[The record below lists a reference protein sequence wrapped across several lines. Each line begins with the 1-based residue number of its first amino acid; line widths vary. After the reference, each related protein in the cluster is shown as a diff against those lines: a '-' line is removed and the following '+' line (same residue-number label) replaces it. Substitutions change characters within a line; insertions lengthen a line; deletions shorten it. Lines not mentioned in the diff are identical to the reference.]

1 MNGLNE
7 DIDEDLDE
15 LDDED
20 IDDSLGERRRMRRS
34 NIRGRGYNQP
44 RLERSS
50 VTQAQLQA
58 AMSRVGEDIRKL
70 ATTTKALEE
79 SVSRSLGK
87 TRREQQ
93 QYNQM
98 AMLLPLLSR
107 PKTKEIKSLALKA
120 TTVPRVAGAAIT
132 SDDFEVVT
140 TTVLS
145 GEQDRMALML
155 PILLMSGMGG
165 GTGGGSGSGG
175 NDMMMLAVA
184 MMAMDKPS

>member
-20 IDDSLGERRRMRRS
+20 IEDSLGERRRMRRS

-70 ATTTKALEE
+70 ATTTKGLEE

-87 TRREQQ
+87 VRRDQQ
-93 QYNQM
+93 QFNQM

-107 PKTKEIKSLALKA
+107 PKTVEIKTWKLKEGVVSDPPARADFELA
-120 TTVPRVAGAAIT
+120 TTK
-132 SDDFEVVT
+132 
-140 TTVLS
+140 VLS
-145 GEQDRMALML
+145 AEQDSMAMML
-155 PILLMSGMGG
+155 PILLMGGMGG
-165 GTGGGSGSGG
+165 SSGGGSGGGG

-184 MMAMDKPS
+184 MIAMDRDKKS